1 MTNHIIPKVAYIP
14 LEYTLSVDEFISM
27 WGELEDVDY
36 PTQDDYDKWCLDA
49 AKAYFYDMRGEI
61 EDSIRLIEDN

>member
-1 MTNHIIPKVAYIP
+1 MTNPIIPKVAYIA

-36 PTQDDYDKWCLDA
+36 PTQDDYDKWCLDS
-49 AKAYFYDMRGEI
+49 AKAYFYDMRGY
-61 EDSIRLIEDN
+61 IEDNIRLEDA

>member
-1 MTNHIIPKVAYIP
+1 
-14 LEYTLSVDEFISM
+14 M

-49 AKAYFYDMRGEI
+49 AKAYFYAMRGEI
-61 EDSIRLIEDN
+61 EDNIRLIEDN